1 MAWDWEGSGY
11 GAAGGALAGTMIMPG
26 VGTLV
31 GGGAG
36 FLLGGLSG
44 DSLSA
49 QTDPWYGAQQQGLS
63 RVDQSDTIATN
74 KRWAET
80 GEGPSNAQALVE
92 KNRTDNAAR
101 SMGMAKSMPG
111 GDSVLANRQ
120 AQEAIAQGDQ
130 GATFQGALLRNQEQQ
145 QAMNNLIAQENAR
158 RAQDMALYQQLQQG
172 KQANAEN
179 RAGFLSGLL
188 NMGGSAGG
196 GMLGGL
202 I

>member
-1 MAWDWEGSGY
+1 MAWDWEGAGY
-11 GAAGGALAGTMIMPG
+11 GAAGGALVGTMVMPG

-31 GGGAG
+31 GAGGG
-36 FLLGGLSG
+36 LLLGGLTG

-63 RVDQSDTIATN
+63 RVDQSATIDLN

-80 GEGPSNAQALVE
+80 GQGPSNAQALVE
-92 KNRTDNAAR
+92 RNRTDNAAR
-101 SMGMAKSMPG
+101 AMGMAKSMPG

-130 GATFQGALLRNQEQQ
+130 SATFQGALLRNQEQQ

-188 NMGGSAGG
+188 NMGGGAGG